1 MSDLL
6 APDRAREIIG
16 RFAGTPLVVVGDVML
31 DQFIIGRVD
40 RISPEAPVPV
50 VRFDQE
56 NYRLGGSA
64 NVAHNIR
71 ALGGRVELAGVVGS
85 DEEAHLIRREL
96 DALSIGRDGLIED
109 AGRRTTRK
117 VRVVTTRNQ
126 QVARI
131 DYEKDEEIAVKV
143 AERLAASLDGIASRA
158 RAFVVSD
165 YAKGAITRGLMQHVL
180 QLGATRGVP
189 VLVDPKLPHLD
200 YYTGATVITPNH
212 YEAET
217 ATRAPIRTSDDVRT
231 AARALRDRTRCG
243 AVLITQGEQGMWLLD
258 GDRER
263 HLPAAARE
271 VADVAG
277 AGDTVIATLALALA
291 SGATLLEAAVLAN
304 AAAGVTVGK
313 FGPATLT
320 QEELIKAVDESQR
333 NTEYRIPNAE

>member
-1 MSDLL
+1 ML
-6 APDRAREIIG
+6 APARAREIIG
-16 RFAGTPLVVVGDVML
+16 RFTGTPLVVVGDVML
-31 DQFIIGRVD
+31 DQFIVGRVD

-50 VRFDQE
+50 VRFDHE
-56 NYRLGGSA
+56 HHRVGGSA

-71 ALGGRVELAGVVGS
+71 ALGGRVELAGVVGG
-85 DEEAHLIRREL
+85 DEEARLIREDLERL
-96 DALSIGRDGLIED
+96 NIGCDGVIED

-131 DYEKDEEIAVKV
+131 DYEKDEEIATSV
-143 AERLAASLDGIASRA
+143 AERLAAKLDGIASHA

-165 YAKGAITRGLMQHVL
+165 YSKGAITRGLMRHVI

-189 VLVDPKLPHLD
+189 VLVDPKRLHLD

-217 ATRAPIRTSDDVRT
+217 ATHMHIRTSDDVRA
-231 AARALRDRTRCG
+231 AARALRDHTRCG
-243 AVLITQGEQGMWLLD
+243 AVLITRGEQGMWLFD
-258 GDRER
+258 GDGER
-263 HLPAAARE
+263 HLPAATRE
-271 VADVAG
+271 VADVTG

-291 SGATLLEAAVLAN
+291 SGATLLEAAALAN

-320 QEELIKAVDESQR
+320 REELLRAVAS
-333 NTEYRIPNAE
+333 IP

>member
-6 APDRAREIIG
+6 ASARAREIIG
-16 RFAGTPLVVVGDVML
+16 RFAGTPLMVVGDVML

-50 VRFDQE
+50 IRFDH
-56 NYRLGGSA
+56 NTYRLGGSA
-64 NVAHNIR
+64 NVAHNVR

-85 DEEAHLIRREL
+85 DEEAHLIRQEL
-96 DALSIGRDGLIED
+96 TALSIDCEGLIED

-126 QVARI
+126 QVVRI
-131 DYEKDEEIAVKV
+131 DYEQDEEIAVSV
-143 AERLAASLDGIASRA
+143 AERLAARLDGSASRA

-165 YAKGAITRGLMQHVL
+165 YAKGAITRRVMQHIIE
-180 QLGATRGVP
+180 LGATCGAP

-217 ATRAPIRTSDDVRT
+217 ATHRSIRTSDDVRS

-320 QEELIKAVDESQR
+320 QEELLGAVAETGGNIEYRTQ
-333 NTEYRIPNAE
+333 NTE